1 MEHKNV
7 FISYSSKDK
16 EIAFSICELLEAE
29 GISCWI
35 APRNIT
41 GGQSYGREILEA
53 IFNADVTLFIF
64 SGNSNHSRHVE
75 NEIDNAFNAGK
86 VIIPFKIEDTK
97 ISLELQYYLNK
108 THWIDGLPQPENA
121 IDKLKKAIIANL
133 PIATYTPKKIETE
146 QEGHYEILQNKAGEL
161 LIIINHRKSAPHLP
175 RIVYDGG
182 NMALLCRNRES
193 VVMFNDINE
202 DARKPLNT
210 VNEILIAETI
220 GDEIT
225 RQYKASVLHV
235 KSLDTVIE

>member
-1 MEHKNV
+1 M
-7 FISYSSKDK
+7 
-16 EIAFSICELLEAE
+16 LEAE

-35 APRNIT
+35 APRNVT

-133 PIATYTPKKIETE
+133 PIESHSPEAEEIG
-146 QEGHYEILQNKAGEL
+146 QEGRYDILQNGAGEL
-161 LIIINHRKSAPHLP
+161 LIIINHRKSEPYMP
-175 RIVYDGG
+175 RLVYDGED
-182 NMALLCRNRES
+182 MALLYRNRES
-193 VVMFNDINE
+193 AVMLDSINE
-202 DARKPLNT
+202 KARQPLAT
-210 VNEILIAETI
+210 AEEVLIIEIQDDDVARE
-220 GDEIT
+220 
-225 RQYKASVLHV
+225 YKVPVRHV
-235 KSLDTVIE
+235 KSLAALIK